1 MILDPS
7 QVDCLTRSE
16 NRRAAGTNRQLI
28 VAATGWGKT
37 AAFANIPSWFKFSGR
52 GMVLTHREKLA
63 HQTSASIQEW
73 NPQIMVGT
81 EMGSSRAGGLCNV
94 VVGSVPTLGKASGY
108 RLRQFP
114 ADEFDWVACDEAHH
128 SMAPEWRRC
137 LEHFGIA
144 SRDGDK
150 RILSVGFTATPNRAD
165 GLGLAA
171 NFDEIVYEYPIT
183 KGIEDGILVD
193 LHGVRIDTKTS
204 LDGVGWKGGKFND
217 GELSKEINTDER
229 NAIIVRAWANH
240 CGGLRTMVFTQ
251 NIQHALD
258 LAAAF
263 TAHGIGAKAVWGDD
277 PDQEQ
282 TINAHK
288 AGEFPVMLNCALT
301 IEGYDDPEIRWV
313 ILATPDGSATRYA
326 QKIGRVTRIEK
337 AIRRMFGNL
346 HAARAAGHPIVKEW
360 GGVMDICDNCE
371 KHSLQTLPSLLG
383 MPKDLDL
390 KGKSVMKAK
399 ADFERVAREFPT
411 ANLTN
416 IHDLTDLDVI
426 SQHMEMFKVSYPPE
440 VSRLTELAWTKQ
452 GDAYLIPVGRER
464 VSISADLLGEWWIR
478 GRMNGKDVE
487 VAAQNLAGAFN
498 VADKLVVDSGIVPK
512 AILAR
517 ESRWRSD
524 GPSEK
529 QIALCRKLKLNIP
542 NGANRG
548 QVSAAL
554 DRHFS
559 GAAAQSA
566 AREEVRA

>member
-7 QVDCLTRSE
+7 QDDCLTRTE
-16 NRRAAGTNRQLI
+16 GRYRAGMNRPLI

-37 AAFANIPSWFKFSGR
+37 ATFANIPSKFGFSGR

-63 HQTSASIQEW
+63 HQTALSIQEW
-73 NPQIMVGT
+73 NPSIMVGT
-81 EMGSSRAGGLCNV
+81 EMGQSRAGGLCNV

-108 RLRQFP
+108 RLQRFP
-114 ADEFDWVACDEAHH
+114 ADEFDWVASDEAHH

-137 LEHFGIA
+137 LEHFGVA
-144 SRDGDK
+144 SKDGDK
-150 RILSVGFTATPNRAD
+150 RILSLGFTATPNRAD

-193 LHGVRIDTKTS
+193 LVGVRIDTKTS
-204 LDGVGWKGGKFND
+204 LEGVGFRAGKFND
-217 GELSKEINTDER
+217 AELTKEINTDER
-229 NAIIVRAWANH
+229 NAIIVRAWAQH
-240 CGGLRTMVFTQ
+240 CGSLRTMVFTQ

-263 TAHGIGAKAVWGDD
+263 QAHGIGAKAVWGDD

-313 ILATPDGSATRYA
+313 ILATPDGSSVRYA

-337 AIRRMFGNL
+337 TVRRMFGNL
-346 HAARAAGHPIVKEW
+346 HAARAAGHPIIKEW
-360 GGVMDICDNCE
+360 GGVMDICDNCD

-399 ADFERVAREFPT
+399 AEFERVAREFPT

-416 IHDLTDLDVI
+416 IHDLTDLDAI
-426 SQHMEMFKVSYPPE
+426 SSHLELFKVSYPPE

-452 GDAYLIPVGRER
+452 GDAYVINAGRNR
-464 VSISADLLGEWWIR
+464 ITIAADLLGEFWVR
-478 GRMNGKDVE
+478 GRMNNTDV
-487 VAAQNLAGAFN
+487 AIRSQNLAGAFN
-498 VADKLVVDSGIVPK
+498 AADREILEGGGVKS
-512 AILAR
+512 ILAR
-517 ESRWRSD
+517 ESKWRND

-529 QIALCRKLKLNIP
+529 QIALCKKINLPIP
-542 NGANRG
+542 NGATRG
-548 QVSAAL
+548 MVSAAM
-554 DRHFS
+554 DAHF
-559 GAAAQSA
+559 A
-566 AREEVRA
+566 ARRA